1 MEGAILGELLLVIA
15 IAAAGV
21 ALFERLRLPAIAGF
35 LVMGALLGPSGLGL
49 TRDPERIRALAEL
62 GVVFLLFEIGLELP
76 VDALRRLWRPALLA
90 GGSQIALTVAAV
102 TFGGQALGLDA
113 RSALVLGGLVAMSST
128 ALVMRVLRDRGELD
142 APHGRLCL
150 GILLFQDVCIVPM
163 LLFVPILTGELPA
176 RAGPIALAL
185 GKTAAALA
193 LVYLA
198 SRFAFPWLLARVA
211 ELRSRDLFSLLAFL
225 LVLGSAEAAH
235 ALGLTRAVG
244 AFSAGLMVAAS
255 PYAHQVQA
263 EIEPLRGVLLGI
275 FFTSVGMLFDPLA
288 ALDAAPAT
296 LAYVGAVVGLKSAV
310 VLAIVVG
317 VLRQGV
323 RLGVLTALALAQT
336 GEFSFVL
343 AEVASQAGL
352 LAPMLHQIFIAGSL
366 VTLLATPFL
375 MAAAPRLADGL
386 ARRADRAPA
395 APAAPLERPLAPAVL
410 LVGFGLTGR
419 TVARALR
426 ACGIPYAVVEA
437 NAAAVAAG
445 RARGEPI
452 VFGDATRR
460 SILERVQVG
469 GARLVSIAVSDP
481 VAVRRIVPLVRAL
494 APAARVVVR
503 TRYVAE
509 MDALYEVGASLVV
522 AEEFEA
528 TIDLLG
534 AVLRSLG
541 VPANAVQGFAD
552 ELREQGYEALR
563 TPPSLLLDPLLQELL
578 DQVGTEWVEVPSG
591 PAAGRSLAELG
602 VRARTGASVVAVRR
616 AGTLLANP
624 PAERPLA
631 AGEELLVVGDA
642 EAIARLRA
650 LLAEG

>member
-1 MEGAILGELLLVIA
+1 MDGAILGELLLVIA

-35 LVMGALLGPSGLGL
+35 LVMGALLGPSGLAL

-76 VDALRRLWRPALLA
+76 VEALRRLWRPALLA
-90 GGSQIALTVAAV
+90 GGSQVGLTVAAV
-102 TFGGQALGLDA
+102 TFGGHALGLDA

-150 GILLFQDVCIVPM
+150 GILLFQDLCIVPM
-163 LLFVPILTGELPA
+163 LLFVPILTGEVPA
-176 RAGPIALAL
+176 AAAPIALAV

-288 ALDAAPAT
+288 AFGAAPAT
-296 LAYVGAVVGLKSAV
+296 LAYVGAVVLLKSAV

-352 LAPMLHQIFIAGSL
+352 LAPTLRQVFIAGSL
-366 VTLLATPFL
+366 LTLLATPFL
-375 MAAAPRLADGL
+375 MAVAPRVADALGQ
-386 ARRADRAPA
+386 RIDRAPRIPRA
-395 APAAPLERPLAPAVL
+395 EPAGAPAVV

-426 ACGIPYAVVEA
+426 ACDIRYAVVEA

-445 RARGEPI
+445 RGNGEPI

-460 SILERVQVG
+460 SILERVRVG
-469 GARLVSIAVSDP
+469 GARLVSIAISDP
-481 VAVRRIVPLVRAL
+481 VAVRRIVPLVRSL

-509 MDALYEVGASLVV
+509 MDALYELGASLVV

-541 VPANAVQGFAD
+541 VPANAVQSFAD
-552 ELREQGYEALR
+552 ELRDQGYEALR
-563 TPPSLLLDPLLQELL
+563 TPPSLLLDPLLSELL

-591 PAAGRSLAELG
+591 PAAGRTLAELG
-602 VRARTGASVVAVRR
+602 VRARTGASIVAVRHG
-616 AGTLLANP
+616 GTLLANP
-624 PAERPLA
+624 PADRALA

-642 EAIARLRA
+642 EALARLRS
-650 LLAEG
+650 LLTGG

>member
-1 MEGAILGELLLVIA
+1 MEDAFGELLLVIA

-49 TRDPERIRALAEL
+49 TRDPESIRTLAEL

-76 VDALRRLWRPALLA
+76 VEALRRLWRPALLA
-90 GGSQIALTVAAV
+90 GGLQMTLTVAAV
-102 TFGGQALGLDA
+102 AAGAGLLGLAA
-113 RSALVLGGLVAMSST
+113 REAVVLGGLVAMSST
-128 ALVMRVLRDRGELD
+128 ALVMRTLRDRGELD

-150 GILLFQDVCIVPM
+150 GILLFQDLCIVPM
-163 LLFVPILTGELPA
+163 LLLVPILEGAVATAP
-176 RAGPIALAL
+176 GPITLAL
-185 GKTAAALA
+185 GKAGAALVA
-193 LVYLA
+193 VYLA
-198 SRFAFPWLLARVA
+198 ARFAFPWLLARVA

-244 AFSAGLMVAAS
+244 AFSAGLVVAAS
-255 PYAHQVQA
+255 PYAHQVQT

-288 ALDAAPAT
+288 AFAAGGAT
-296 LAYVGAVVGLKSAV
+296 LAYVAAVVLVKSAV

-343 AEVASQAGL
+343 AEVTSQAGL
-352 LAPMLHQIFIAGSL
+352 LAGGLRQVFLAGSL
-366 VTLLATPFL
+366 LTLLATPFL
-375 MAAAPRLADGL
+375 VAAAPRLADALGQ
-386 ARRADRAPA
+386 RADRAPHPP
-395 APAAPLERPLAPAVL
+395 PAAPEQAPAVVL
-410 LVGFGLTGR
+410 IGFGLTGR

-426 ACGIPYAVVEA
+426 ACGIRYAVVEA
-437 NAAAVAAG
+437 NPAAVAAG
-445 RARGEPI
+445 RRTGEPI
-452 VFGDATRR
+452 AFGDATRR
-460 SILERVQVG
+460 SILRHAGVDR
-469 GARLVSIAVSDP
+469 ARLVSIAVSDP
-481 VAVRRIVPLVRAL
+481 VAVRRIVPEVRAL
-494 APAARVVVR
+494 APEARVVVR

-509 MDALYEVGASLVV
+509 MDALYELGASLVV

-541 VPANAVQGFAD
+541 VTAGAVQRFAD

-563 TPPSLLLDPLLQELL
+563 TPPALLLDPLLSEVL
-578 DQVGTEWVEVPSG
+578 DAVGTEWLEVPSG
-591 PAAGRSLAELG
+591 PAAGRTLAELG
-602 VRARTGASVVAVRR
+602 VRARTGASVVAVRS
-616 AGTLLANP
+616 GGEVLANP
-624 PAERPLA
+624 PPDRPLA
-631 AGEELLVVGDA
+631 AGEELLVVGEP
-642 EAIARLRA
+642 EAVDRLRG
-650 LLAEG
+650 LLGGA

>member
-1 MEGAILGELLLVIA
+1 MDGAVFGELLIVIA

-49 TRDPERIRALAEL
+49 TRDPERIRTLAEL

-76 VDALRRLWRPALLA
+76 VDALRRLWRSALLV
-90 GGSQIALTVAAV
+90 GGLQMALTVGAVAA
-102 TFGGQALGLDA
+102 GAALLGLDA
-113 RSALVLGGLVAMSST
+113 RGALVLGGLVAMSST
-128 ALVMRVLRDRGELD
+128 ALVMRTLRDRGELD

-150 GILLFQDVCIVPM
+150 GILLFQDLCIVPM
-163 LLFVPILTGELPA
+163 LLFVPILTGAVPA
-176 RAGPIALAL
+176 QPLPIALAL
-185 GKTAAALA
+185 GKAGVALA
-193 LVYLA
+193 AVYLA
-198 SRFAFPWLLARVA
+198 GRFAFPWLLARVA

-244 AFSAGLMVAAS
+244 AFSAGLVVAAS
-255 PYAHQVQA
+255 PYAHQVQT

-288 ALDAAPAT
+288 ALDSWPAT
-296 LAYVGAVVGLKSAV
+296 LGYVAAVVGIKSAV
-310 VLAIVVG
+310 VLGIVVG

-323 RLGVLTALALAQT
+323 RLGVLAALALAQT

-352 LAPMLHQIFIAGSL
+352 LDAGLRQVFLAGSL
-366 VTLLATPFL
+366 LTLLATPFL
-375 MAAAPRLADGL
+375 MAAAPRIADVLGQ
-386 ARRADRAPA
+386 RADRAPRP
-395 APAAPLERPLAPAVL
+395 APATPSEAPAVVL
-410 LVGFGLTGR
+410 IGFGLTGR
-419 TVARALR
+419 TVARALQ
-426 ACGIPYAVVEA
+426 ACGIRYAVVEA
-437 NAAAVAAG
+437 NPAAVAAG
-445 RARGEPI
+445 RRAGEPI

-460 SILERVQVG
+460 SILEHVHVG
-469 GARLVSIAVSDP
+469 RARLVSIAVSDP
-481 VAVRRIVPLVRAL
+481 VAVRRIVPQVRAL
-494 APAARVVVR
+494 APQARLVVR

-509 MDALYEVGASLVV
+509 MDALYQLGASLVV

-541 VPANAVQGFAD
+541 VAASAVQRFAD

-563 TPPSLLLDPLLQELL
+563 TPPALLLDPLLSEVL
-578 DQVGTEWVEVPSG
+578 DAVGTEWVEVPSG
-591 PAAGRSLAELG
+591 PAAGRTLAELG
-602 VRARTGASVVAVRR
+602 VRARTGASVVAVRH
-616 AGTLLANP
+616 AGALLANP
-624 PAERPLA
+624 PPDRTLA

-642 EAIARLRA
+642 EAVGRLRA
-650 LLAEG
+650 LLAGD

>member
-1 MEGAILGELLLVIA
+1 MDGAILGELLLVIA
-15 IAAAGV
+15 IAAGGV

-35 LVMGALLGPSGLGL
+35 LIMGALLGPSGFGL

-76 VDALRRLWRPALLA
+76 LDALRRLWRPAVLA
-90 GGSQIALTVAAV
+90 GGLQILLTVALVAA
-102 TFGGQALGLDA
+102 GGRALGLDA

-150 GILLFQDVCIVPM
+150 GILLFQDLCIVPM
-163 LLFVPILTGELPA
+163 LLFVPVLTGEVA
-176 RAGPIALAL
+176 AGAGPIAWAA
-185 GKTAAALA
+185 GQAAAALA
-193 LVYLA
+193 VLYLA
-198 SRFAFPWLLARVA
+198 ARFAFPWLLARVA
-211 ELRSRDLFSLLAFL
+211 ALRSRDLFSLLAFL
-225 LVLGSAEAAH
+225 LVLGSAEGAH

-244 AFSAGLMVAAS
+244 AFSAGLVVAAS

-263 EIEPLRGVLLGI
+263 EVEPLRGMLLGI
-275 FFTSVGMLFDPLA
+275 FFTSVGMLFDPGAALA
-288 ALDAAPAT
+288 AAGPT
-296 LAYVGAVVGLKSAV
+296 LAYVGAVVVLKSAV
-310 VLAIVVG
+310 VAAIVVA
-317 VLRQGV
+317 VLRQGL
-323 RLGVLTALALAQT
+323 RLGVLTALTLAQT

-343 AEVASQAGL
+343 AEVAARAGL
-352 LAPMLHQIFIAGSL
+352 LAPALHQVFLAGSL
-366 VTLLATPFL
+366 LTLLATPFL
-375 MAAAPRLADGL
+375 VAVAPRAADAL
-386 ARRADRAPA
+386 ARRADRAPP
-395 APAAPLERPLAPAVL
+395 APRREPETAPAVV

-426 ACGIPYAVVEA
+426 ARGIPYAVIEA
-437 NAAAVAAG
+437 NANAVEQG
-445 RARGEPI
+445 RAKGEPI

-460 SILERVQVG
+460 SILERVHVG
-469 GARLVSIAVSDP
+469 RAQLVSIAVSDP
-481 VAVRRIVPLVRAL
+481 IAVRRIVPLVRSL

-509 MDALYEVGASLVV
+509 MDALYELGASLVV

-541 VPANAVQGFAD
+541 VPPHAVQGFTD

-563 TPPSLLLDPLLQELL
+563 TPPALLLDPLLAEAL
-578 DQVGTEWVEVPSG
+578 DQVGTDWVEVPSG
-591 PAAGRSLAELG
+591 PAQGRTLAELG

-616 AGTLLANP
+616 DAALEANP
-624 PAERPLA
+624 PAERRLE
-631 AGEELLVVGDA
+631 AGDELLAVGDA
-642 EAIARLRA
+642 AALDRLRA
-650 LLAEG
+650 LLAGG

>member
-1 MEGAILGELLLVIA
+1 MDGGILGELLLVIA

-35 LVMGALLGPSGLGL
+35 LVMGALLGPSGLAL
-49 TRDPERIRALAEL
+49 ARDPERIGTLAEL

-76 VDALRRLWRPALLA
+76 VEALRRLWRSALLA
-90 GGSQIALTVAAV
+90 GGLQLVLTVGSVSAGAWL
-102 TFGGQALGLDA
+102 LGLDA
-113 RSALVLGGLVAMSST
+113 RGALVLGGLVAMSST

-150 GILLFQDVCIVPM
+150 GILLFQDLCIVPM
-163 LLFVPILTGELPA
+163 LLFVPILTGEVPA
-176 RAGPIALAL
+176 APAPIAAAL
-185 GKTAAALA
+185 GKSAVALA
-193 LVYLA
+193 IVYLA
-198 SRFAFPWLLARVA
+198 ARFAFPWLLARVA

-244 AFSAGLMVAAS
+244 AFSAGLVVAAS

-296 LAYVGAVVGLKSAV
+296 LAYVGAVVLGKSAV
-310 VLAIVVG
+310 VLAIVVL

-352 LAPMLHQIFIAGSL
+352 LAPEVRQVFIAGSL
-366 VTLLATPFL
+366 LTLLATPFL
-375 MAAAPRLADGL
+375 MAAAPRLADAL
-386 ARRADRAPA
+386 AQRSDRAPRVVRVEPGA
-395 APAAPLERPLAPAVL
+395 APAVV

-426 ACGIPYAVVEA
+426 ACGIRYAVIEA
-437 NAAAVAAG
+437 NATAVAAG
-445 RARGEPI
+445 RRSGEPI

-460 SILERVQVG
+460 SLLERVQVG

-481 VAVRRIVPLVRAL
+481 IAVRRIVPLVRSL
-494 APAARVVVR
+494 APDARVVVR
-503 TRYVAE
+503 TRYVVE
-509 MDALYEVGASLVV
+509 MDALYQLGASLVV

-541 VPANAVQGFAD
+541 VAAAAVQRFAD
-552 ELREQGYEALR
+552 ELRDQGYEALR
-563 TPPSLLLDPLLQELL
+563 TPPALLLDPLLSEVL
-578 DQVGTEWVEVPSG
+578 DQVGTEWVEVPTG
-591 PAAGRSLAELG
+591 PAAGRTLAELG

-616 AGTLLANP
+616 EGSVLANP
-624 PAERPLA
+624 PPDRALA

-642 EAIARLRA
+642 QALGRLRS
-650 LLAEG
+650 LLLGG

>member
-1 MEGAILGELLLVIA
+1 MEHAFGELLLVIA

-76 VDALRRLWRPALLA
+76 VDSLRRLWRSALVAGGLQMALTIGVVAAGAALL
-90 GGSQIALTVAAV
+90 GV
-102 TFGGQALGLDA
+102 DA
-113 RSALVLGGLVAMSST
+113 RGALVLGGLVAMSST
-128 ALVMRVLRDRGELD
+128 ALVMRTLRDRGELD

-150 GILLFQDVCIVPM
+150 GILLFQDLCIVPM
-163 LLFVPILTGELPA
+163 LLFVPILTGAVPA
-176 RAGPIALAL
+176 APLPIAAAL
-185 GKTAAALA
+185 GKTLGALA
-193 LVYLA
+193 VVYLA
-198 SRFAFPWLLARVA
+198 ARFAFPWLLARVA

-225 LVLGSAEAAH
+225 LVLGSAEGAH

-244 AFSAGLMVAAS
+244 AFSAGLVVAAS

-288 ALDAAPAT
+288 ALAAGAPT
-296 LAYVGAVVGLKSAV
+296 LAYVGAVVLLKSAV
-310 VLAIVVG
+310 VVAIVVLA
-317 VLRQGV
+317 LRQGV
-323 RLGVLTALALAQT
+323 RLGVLAALALAQT

-352 LAPMLHQIFIAGSL
+352 LPTGLRQVFLAGSL
-366 VTLLATPFL
+366 LTLLATPFL
-375 MAAAPRLADGL
+375 MAAAPRLADAL
-386 ARRADRAPA
+386 DRRVDRAPRGPQP
-395 APAAPLERPLAPAVL
+395 APAGEPPAVV

-426 ACGIPYAVVEA
+426 ACGIRYAVLEA

-445 RARGEPI
+445 RRAGEPI
-452 VFGDATRR
+452 AFGDATRR
-460 SILERVQVG
+460 SMLERVQVAR
-469 GARLVSIAVSDP
+469 ARLVSIAVSDP
-481 VAVRRIVPLVRAL
+481 VAVRRIVPQVRAL
-494 APAARVVVR
+494 APQARVVVR

-509 MDALYEVGASLVV
+509 MDALYQLGASLVV

-541 VPANAVQGFAD
+541 VAASAVQRFAD
-552 ELREQGYEALR
+552 ELREGGYEALR
-563 TPPSLLLDPLLQELL
+563 TPPALLLDPLLSEVL
-578 DQVGTEWVEVPSG
+578 DQVGTEWLEVPSG
-591 PAAGRSLAELG
+591 QAAGRTLAELG

-616 AGTLLANP
+616 GAQILANP
-624 PAERPLA
+624 APDRPLA
-631 AGEELLVVGDA
+631 AGEELLAVGDA
-642 EAIARLRA
+642 EALGRLRA
-650 LLAEG
+650 LLAGGL

>member
-1 MEGAILGELLLVIA
+1 MDGGILGELLLVIA

-49 TRDPERIRALAEL
+49 ARDPERIHTLAEL

-76 VDALRRLWRPALLA
+76 VEALRRLWRSALLA
-90 GGSQIALTVAAV
+90 GGLQIALTVAAV
-102 TFGGQALGLDA
+102 AAGARLLGLDA
-113 RSALVLGGLVAMSST
+113 RSAIVLGGLVAMSST

-150 GILLFQDVCIVPM
+150 GILLFQDLCIVPM
-163 LLFVPILTGELPA
+163 LLFLPVLTGAVPVALA
-176 RAGPIALAL
+176 PIALAIS
-185 GKTAAALA
+185 KTAATLA

-198 SRFAFPWLLARVA
+198 LRFVFPWLLARVA

-225 LVLGSAEAAH
+225 LVLGSAEASH

-244 AFSAGLMVAAS
+244 AFSAGLIVSAS

-288 ALDAAPAT
+288 ALGAAPAT
-296 LAYVGAVVGLKSAV
+296 LAYVGAVVLLKSAV
-310 VLAIVVG
+310 VVAIVTG
-317 VLRQGV
+317 PLRQGV
-323 RLGVLTALALAQT
+323 RLGVLAALALAQT

-343 AEVASQAGL
+343 AAAASQAGL
-352 LAPMLHQIFIAGSL
+352 LAPALHQVFIAGSIL
-366 VTLLATPFL
+366 TLLATPFL
-375 MAAAPRLADGL
+375 MAAAPRLADALG
-386 ARRADRAPA
+386 RRSDRAPRAPRA
-395 APAAPLERPLAPAVL
+395 AAAEAPAVVL
-410 LVGFGLTGR
+410 IGFGLTGR

-426 ACGIPYAVVEA
+426 ACGIRYAVVEA
-437 NAAAVAAG
+437 NATAVAVG
-445 RARGEPI
+445 REGGEPI

-469 GARLVSIAVSDP
+469 RARLVSIAVSDP

-509 MDALYEVGASLVV
+509 MDALYQLGASLVV

-541 VPANAVQGFAD
+541 VAASAVQRFAD
-552 ELREQGYEALR
+552 ELRDQGYEALR
-563 TPPSLLLDPLLQELL
+563 TPPALLLDPLLSEVL
-578 DQVGTEWVEVPSG
+578 DQAGTEWVEMPSG

-602 VRARTGASVVAVRR
+602 VRARTGATVVAVRR
-616 AGTLLANP
+616 GEVLQPNP
-624 PAERPLA
+624 PADRALA
-631 AGEELLVVGDA
+631 AGDELLVVGDA
-642 EAIARLRA
+642 EAIGRLRA
-650 LLAEG
+650 LLGEG

>member
-1 MEGAILGELLLVIA
+1 MEDAFGELLLVIA

-35 LVMGALLGPSGLGL
+35 LVMGALLGPSGVGI
-49 TRDPERIRALAEL
+49 TRDPERIRTLAEL

-76 VDALRRLWRPALLA
+76 VEALRRLWRPALVA
-90 GGSQIALTVAAV
+90 GGLQMTLTVATVAAAA
-102 TFGGQALGLDA
+102 GLLGLAA
-113 RSALVLGGLVAMSST
+113 REAAVLGSLVAMSST
-128 ALVMRVLRDRGELD
+128 ALVMRTLRDRGELD

-150 GILLFQDVCIVPM
+150 GILLFQDLCIVPM
-163 LLFVPILTGELPA
+163 LLFVPILDGAVAAAP
-176 RAGPIALAL
+176 GPIALAL
-185 GKTAAALA
+185 GKAGLA
-193 LVYLA
+193 LVVVYLA
-198 SRFAFPWLLARVA
+198 ARFAFPWLLARVA

-244 AFSAGLMVAAS
+244 AFSAGLVVAAS
-255 PYAHQVQA
+255 PYAYQVQT

-288 ALDAAPAT
+288 ALAAGGAT
-296 LAYVGAVVGLKSAV
+296 LAYVGAVVLLKSAV

-323 RLGVLTALALAQT
+323 RLGVLAALALAQT

-352 LAPMLHQIFIAGSL
+352 LAAELRQVFLAGSL
-366 VTLLATPFL
+366 LTLLATPFL
-375 MAAAPRLADGL
+375 MAAAPRVADALG
-386 ARRADRAPA
+386 RRADRTPRPPASAPA
-395 APAAPLERPLAPAVL
+395 EAPGVILI
-410 LVGFGLTGR
+410 GFGLTGR

-426 ACGIPYAVVEA
+426 ACGIRYAVVEA
-437 NAAAVAAG
+437 NATAVAAG
-445 RARGEPI
+445 RRAGEPI

-460 SILERVQVG
+460 SILRHVG
-469 GARLVSIAVSDP
+469 ADRARLISVAVSDP
-481 VAVRRIVPLVRAL
+481 VAVRRIVPEVRAL

-509 MDALYEVGASLVV
+509 MDALYELGASLVV

-541 VPANAVQGFAD
+541 VAGGAVQRFAD

-563 TPPSLLLDPLLQELL
+563 TPPALLLDPLLAEVL
-578 DQVGTEWVEVPSG
+578 DAVGTEWLEVPSG

-602 VRARTGASVVAVRR
+602 VRARTGASVVAVR
-616 AGTLLANP
+616 AGAEVLANP
-624 PAERPLA
+624 SPDRPLA
-631 AGEELLVVGDA
+631 AGEELLVVGDP
-642 EAIARLRA
+642 EAVERLRR
-650 LLAEG
+650 LLAGG